1 MITIN
6 LGQKLTL
13 NPLHG
18 GLGFFASIIDD
29 QKFEGQ
35 TLLKSKVTDLTG
47 QQKISISA
55 TYPQVMGPLRKRMIK
70 KILSDKQRDKLF
82 SNFSCMFLNPNNFFQ
97 FEFQL
102 F

>member
-35 TLLKSKVTDLTG
+35 TLLLKSKVTDLTR
-47 QQKISISA
+47 QQKRGISA
-55 TYPQVMGPLRKRMIK
+55 TYPQVMGPLRKIMIK

-82 SNFSCMFLNPNNFFQ
+82 SVLIFSMSCWS
-97 FEFQL
+97 
-102 F
+102 